1 MRQVPIILFLAAA
14 PLWAQLQGF
23 SKEQLIKYTVK
34 NPFERFPDGRPKVP
48 DRYLKLLKG
57 VSAEAIW
64 GAMQT
69 RGYPFHWEGGWKT
82 AHPEKRLIG
91 RAFTAQYMPVR
102 ADVNE
107 LIEADAKL
115 AGLSERVHT
124 RVIDMLQPGDVLV
137 IDLFGKI
144 AYGAMTGDNLTAA
157 IVGAT
162 GNGFVIDG
170 SVRDLDGI
178 LEQNVPVYFRDS
190 HVLPLRDVMLTGVN
204 VPIRIGSVTVMPGDL
219 VVGDSEGVTFI
230 PPPLVA
236 EVAKEAQETELK
248 DVWTKAKLSSG
259 KYRSSQLY
267 PAIKDPQ
274 LKKEYDSWLENKKKE
289 LTSRE

>member
-1 MRQVPIILFLAAA
+1 
-14 PLWAQLQGF
+14 
-23 SKEQLIKYTVK
+23 
-34 NPFERFPDGRPKVP
+34 
-48 DRYLKLLKG
+48 
-57 VSAEAIW
+57 
-64 GAMQT
+64 
-69 RGYPFHWEGGWKT
+69 
-82 AHPEKRLIG
+82 
-91 RAFTAQYMPVR
+91 
-102 ADVNE
+102 
-107 LIEADAKL
+107 
-115 AGLSERVHT
+115 
-124 RVIDMLQPGDVLV
+124 VIDMLQKGDVLV

-289 LTSRE
+289 LSSRE